1 MPMTLGFSL
10 SDAAMPTR
18 IGQQGRRNSMSGESD
33 DDLTAVVR
41 REAIV
46 EHIVRDDVMVDIQS
60 ELEAN
65 GMAAREAVLNAV
77 ASEEGASVVAPFTVD
92 PNADTFSI
100 ARRSMDGGLADSAA
114 AAINPTIT
122 FSPAQPPFEGLET
135 SPGQPQMT
143 PSAVDRLGSSH
154 ILASVPRDEDVILS
168 LQLLAYVSKYCNLRT
183 YFQQSHLVP
192 KLKIGRELEALENGN
207 SSMDVC
213 MELDEVDNDDEYCQ
227 PNDYNIFPLVEKF
240 TVRHHSQD
248 MRYWAGVVMRNLC
261 RKDKSR
267 GDIRQCAYYK
277 CGKWEEYAR
286 QFAKCR
292 RCRQTKYCS
301 KECQK
306 SAWPWHRFWCQQPPN
321 SEVKGS

>member
-1 MPMTLGFSL
+1 
-10 SDAAMPTR
+10 
-18 IGQQGRRNSMSGESD
+18 MSGESD
-33 DDLTAVVR
+33 DQLTGILRANVIPERV
-41 REAIV
+41 
-46 EHIVRDDVMVDIQS
+46 VRDDVMVDIQGDVES
-60 ELEAN
+60 D

-77 ASEEGASVVAPFTVD
+77 ASEEGPAMATFAPD
-92 PNADTFSI
+92 PDADTFNI
-100 ARRSMDGGLADSAA
+100 ARRSMDGSLAESAA

-122 FSPAQPPFEGLET
+122 FATMQTPFVVAEASPALQAVVPAQMGRSVQSPFQPYL
-135 SPGQPQMT
+135 
-143 PSAVDRLGSSH
+143 
-154 ILASVPRDEDVILS
+154 PREEDIILS

-183 YFQQSHLVP
+183 YFQNSHLVP
-192 KLKIGRELEALENGN
+192 KLKIGREVEAMENG
-207 SSMDVC
+207 DVC
-213 MELDEVDNDDEYCQ
+213 MDGCGEEVEEENDKEYCQ
-227 PNDYNIFPLVEKF
+227 PNNYNIFPLVEKF

-301 KECQK
+301 KDCQK
-306 SAWPWHRFWCQQPPN
+306 SAWPWHRFWCQQP
-321 SEVKGS
+321 SQ